1 MKELSKNDIIV
12 NKNINDI
19 FNVLYEDN
27 YKLLTTLF
35 DLREYN
41 KGVWENNIRIDIATI
56 YLEELPDILS
66 NMFLNNEKIIKV
78 KCKNILKIN
87 TPNEYTVETKIYI
100 VNNILLK
107 LINKLKLIK
116 IKNIINIKKINENQS
131 QMNIKTKIKSYI
143 LPPFKEIVERFAFI
157 FCRTIL
163 DKSIKFI
170 L

>member
-41 KGVWENNIRIDIATI
+41 KGVWENNIRIDTATI
-56 YLEELPDILS
+56 YLEEFPNILS
-66 NMFLNNEKIIKV
+66 NLFLNNEKIIKV
-78 KCKNILKIN
+78 KCINILNIN
-87 TPNEYTVETKIYI
+87 TPNEYTIETKISVI
-100 VNNILLK
+100 NNLMFLI
-107 LINKLKLIK
+107 INKLKLIK
-116 IKNIINIKKINENQS
+116 IKNIINIKKINEGQS

-143 LPPFKEIVERFAFI
+143 VPPFKEIVEKFAFI

-163 DKSIKFI
+163 DKSIKYI